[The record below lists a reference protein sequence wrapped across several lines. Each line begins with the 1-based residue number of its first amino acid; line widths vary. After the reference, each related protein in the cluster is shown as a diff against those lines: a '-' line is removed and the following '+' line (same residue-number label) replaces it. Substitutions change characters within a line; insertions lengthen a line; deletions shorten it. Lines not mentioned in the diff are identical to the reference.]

1 IIFGSVGLIIT
12 LPSTKKSR
20 RKRKSCP

>member
-1 IIFGSVGLIIT
+1 IFGSVGLIIT

-20 RKRKSCP
+20 RKRKSRP